1 MVDNNS
7 DDPFAQPEGTIMRP
21 RPGAGRRAGASSIPR
36 PAAPNTPQPG
46 IQGGSGSATL
56 ITPSVAAAPMGTAT
70 GAELTDF
77 ITGSGNRILQCAA
90 PLLLLASKLRAS
102 VQQASTTTL
111 RHQAVQEIR
120 SFEDRVREAGASR
133 EDALVSRYVLCT
145 FLDTAVLNTPWGAQG
160 DWGSQSLLVMFHK
173 EVSGGQKFFE
183 ILERLRADPARHIDL
198 IELLYVCLAL
208 GYEGKYGHDPNGR
221 ARLAQL
227 QHEVFAIIRQQRA
240 LRSEDLS
247 PHWKGVEDR
256 RNPIVRYVPWW
267 VLAAAG
273 FAIVVILF
281 IVLRAS
287 LGFRA
292 EPIKVA
298 LATAVAPVNYHPAAS
313 PPHQTRLKELLAN
326 EEAAG
331 RLTVED
337 LGDKAVVTLTAPN
350 LFRSGSARVNPD
362 LYPTLREIGQALE
375 QVPGHIV
382 VVGHT
387 DDQPVHSLQ
396 YADNLDL
403 SRARAVAVAD
413 VLKPLLTSF
422 GRVEWQGVGSTQPR
436 YPMDTPGNRARNRR
450 VEIIHVPPPAVGS
463 LR

>member
-7 DDPFAQPEGTIMRP
+7 DDPFAPPDGTIMRP
-21 RPGAGRRAGASSIPR
+21 RPGAGRRVGASPIPR
-36 PAAPNTPQPG
+36 P
-46 IQGGSGSATL
+46 
-56 ITPSVAAAPMGTAT
+56 VAANNPQTGFNANVGSVTAISPPEGPAPG
-70 GAELTDF
+70 GAGADFTDF

-90 PLLLLASKLRAS
+90 PLVLLASKLRSS

-120 SFEDRVREAGASR
+120 SFEDRLREAG
-133 EDALVSRYVLCT
+133 VSRDDSLVARYALCT
-145 FLDTAVLNTPWGAQG
+145 FVDTAVLNTPWGAQG
-160 DWGSQSLLVMFHK
+160 DWASQSLLVMFHK

-208 GYEGKYGHDPNGR
+208 GYEGKYRQDPNGH

-227 QHEVFAIIRQQRA
+227 QHDLFAIIRQRRE
-240 LRSEDLS
+240 LHSEDLS

-273 FAIVVILF
+273 FAILVILF
-281 IVLRAS
+281 IVLRTN
-287 LGFRA
+287 LGIRA

-298 LATAVAPVNYHPAAS
+298 LAAAPPVNYHPAAP
-313 PPHQTRLKELLAN
+313 PPHQTRLKELLAH

-337 LGDKAVVTLTAPN
+337 LGDKAIVTLTAPN

-362 LYPTLREIGQALE
+362 LNPTLQEVGRALE
-375 QVPGHIV
+375 QVPGRIV

-403 SRARAVAVAD
+403 SRARALAVAD

-436 YPMDTPGNRARNRR
+436 YPMDTPENRARNRR
-450 VEIIHVPPPAVGS
+450 VEIIHVPPPAAGS